1 MYFLGV
7 FCLIAGFAV
16 PLTLTCSCPHD
27 YLSET
32 RSEVICNAYS
42 NEVSIYKARI
52 TTAKCKCLLRQ
63 SLFSCIDFKLNSSQ
77 NVVGRVQGLYN
88 CSIEDSRMPRL
99 SYYYGNCP
107 SIISKA
113 GKWENKSELFTSPP
127 LSLGNAS
134 IVNNTVDVEDVNCDN
149 IQLSNEEDGCAVSFQ
164 PCYYTAIVE
173 AVYKGNIQVCKQCPV
188 LLAIY
193 NYHVYISSI
202 IYTPIIIVHI
212 TDLFI

>member
-1 MYFLGV
+1 MRGWLGCVGGIEITPLLACCIIRDDEKKGARKMYFLGV

-16 PLTLTCSCPHD
+16 PLTLTCSCHPD

-42 NEVSIYKARI
+42 NQVSIYKARI

-88 CSIEDSRMPRL
+88 CSSEESGMRL

-107 SIISKA
+107 SIISKG
-113 GKWENKSELFTSPP
+113 GK
-127 LSLGNAS
+127 
-134 IVNNTVDVEDVNCDN
+134 
-149 IQLSNEEDGCAVSFQ
+149 
-164 PCYYTAIVE
+164 
-173 AVYKGNIQVCKQCPV
+173 
-188 LLAIY
+188 
-193 NYHVYISSI
+193 
-202 IYTPIIIVHI
+202 
-212 TDLFI
+212 

>member
-77 NVVGRVQGLYN
+77 NLVGRVQGSYN
-88 CSIEDSRMPRL
+88 CSSKESGMRL

-107 SIISKA
+107 AIISKA
-113 GKWENKSELFTSPP
+113 GKRINQNYSLPP
-127 LSLGNAS
+127 PRFLGNAS
-134 IVNNTVDVEDVNCDN
+134 IVNNTVDIEDVNCDN
-149 IQLSNEEDGCAVSFQ
+149 IQLFNEEDGCAVSLQ
-164 PCYYTAIVE
+164 PCYYTVIVE
-173 AVYKGNIQVCKQCPV
+173 AVYKGNVQVCKQCPI

-193 NYHVYISSI
+193 NYRVYNSSI

-212 TDLFI
+212 IDVCI